1 VSLELFHSDAFRS
14 LMQKHLHSVITF
26 LFENDREFKIAAE
39 VSYLRF
45 NPPLPGKITRTFDD
59 VSLFALAGYTYE
71 SAWLDEEMLYFEAG
85 FGEED
90 FATLVTIPLL
100 AIRQIFYDQFPIAI
114 NVSSPIPFRTPSEV
128 ADPSSRTTRRSMEA
142 LLRNPENQKWLKNI
156 KKS

>member
-1 VSLELFHSDAFRS
+1 MSLELFHSDIFRS
-14 LMQKHLHSVITF
+14 LMRAHLYNVIAFF
-26 LFENDREFKIAAE
+26 LEHDREFAVAAE

-45 NPPLPGKITRTFDD
+45 DPPLPAKISRTFAD

-114 NVSSPIPFRTPSEV
+114 NISSPVPFRTQSE
-128 ADPSSRTTRRSMEA
+128 APNLSLQTTQHSMDA
-142 LLRNPENQKWLKNI
+142 LLRNPENKKLLKSI
-156 KKS
+156 KKT